1 MGVFYLFPLFKS
13 NYYRYSHGAFPFLK
27 IRYMYSHY
35 PTLISYLY
43 DCLLNITNV
52 DLTKIPDNLFQ
63 YMYMYK
69 VWTNEMEN
77 KVYLYVNK
85 CEVLK
90 TLYLYKVSSRIN
102 LKCNIHSLNSLNEY
116 LLCEI
121 IIIIQIKQKLDW
133 NIFFHI
139 DRNKL

>member
-1 MGVFYLFPLFKS
+1 
-13 NYYRYSHGAFPFLK
+13 
-27 IRYMYSHY
+27 
-35 PTLISYLY
+35 
-43 DCLLNITNV
+43 
-52 DLTKIPDNLFQ
+52 
-63 YMYMYK
+63 
-69 VWTNEMEN
+69 MEN

-102 LKCNIHSLNSLNEY
+102 LECNIHSLNSLNEY

-121 IIIIQIKQKLDW
+121 IIIIQIKQKLDG

-139 DRNKL
+139 NLNKL

>member
-1 MGVFYLFPLFKS
+1 
-13 NYYRYSHGAFPFLK
+13 
-27 IRYMYSHY
+27 
-35 PTLISYLY
+35 
-43 DCLLNITNV
+43 
-52 DLTKIPDNLFQ
+52 
-63 YMYMYK
+63 MYMYK
-69 VWTNEMEN
+69 VWINEMEN

-90 TLYLYKVSSRIN
+90 TLYLYKVSPRIN
-102 LKCNIHSLNSLNEY
+102 LKCNVHSLNSLNEY

>member
-1 MGVFYLFPLFKS
+1 
-13 NYYRYSHGAFPFLK
+13 
-27 IRYMYSHY
+27 
-35 PTLISYLY
+35 
-43 DCLLNITNV
+43 
-52 DLTKIPDNLFQ
+52 
-63 YMYMYK
+63 MYK
-69 VWTNEMEN
+69 VWIHEKEN

-90 TLYLYKVSSRIN
+90 TLYLYKVSPRIN
-102 LKCNIHSLNSLNEY
+102 LTCNVHSLNSLNEY